1 MRLDRLAR
9 QIVGAELTGE
19 PSADVT
25 AVVHDVRDVSPGAL
39 FCCVRGSRV
48 DGHDLAAEAVSFGAS
63 ALVVERPV
71 ASDVPQIRVSNTRA
85 AMGPIAA
92 ELAGHPSRNLK
103 VCGVT
108 GTNGKTTTVALLEP
122 ILEAAGM
129 STITIGSLT
138 PHEPGRPPNTPEAPE
153 LQSTLAAA
161 LEAGTSAV
169 AMEVSSIGIAQ
180 HRVDG
185 MWFSV
190 GVFTNLTQDHLEF
203 HGDMESYFAAKRALF
218 TEDRVGAAVVN
229 LDDPYGRRLLDE
241 LKGSS
246 FPVHTYSVED
256 GRIPLQLPG
265 EHNQSN
271 ARAALAAAEVLGVD
285 RSVAIEALAQ
295 VERVPGRMEKVEM
308 GQAFIAL
315 VDYAHTPDALA
326 KSLEAAREIAGD
338 AKVTVVFGCG
348 GDRDHAKRP
357 IMGDVATRLADRAVL
372 TSDNPRS
379 EDPARI
385 IDEVREGAKSDVLLV
400 EVDRRKAIREAVA
413 LAAPGDVVLVA
424 GKGHESGQE
433 IAGEVIPFDD
443 RQELATAI
451 AERQRSEQT

>member
-9 QIVGAELTGE
+9 QIVGAEVIGE
-19 PSADVT
+19 ASADVT
-25 AVVHDVRDVSPGAL
+25 AVVHDLRDVFPGAL

-48 DGHDLAAEAVSFGAS
+48 DGHELAAEAVSRGAA

-71 ASDVPQIRVSNTRA
+71 GADVAQIRVANTRA
-85 AMGPIAA
+85 AMGPLAA
-92 ELAGHPSRNLK
+92 ELAGHPSRHLK

-122 ILEAAGM
+122 ILEAAGV
-129 STITIGSLT
+129 STMTIGSLT
-138 PHEPGRPPNTPEAPE
+138 PHQPGRPPNTPEAPE
-153 LQSTLAAA
+153 LQATLAAA

-185 MWFSV
+185 TWFSV

-203 HGDMESYFAAKRALF
+203 HGDMESYFAAKRSLF

-246 FPVHTYSVED
+246 FPVHTYSIED
-256 GRIPLQLPG
+256 GPVPLQLPG

-271 ARAALAAAEVLGVD
+271 ARAALTAAQILGVD
-285 RSVAIEALAQ
+285 RATALEALAH
-295 VERVPGRMEKVEM
+295 VERVPGRMEKIEL
-308 GQAFIAL
+308 GQPFIAL

-326 KSLEAAREIAGD
+326 RSLEAVRQLAGD

-357 IMGDVATRLADRAVL
+357 IMGDVATSLADRAVL

-379 EDPARI
+379 EEPMRI
-385 IDEVREGAKSDVLLV
+385 IDDVRKGANADLLLV

-413 LAAPGDVVLVA
+413 LASPGDVVLVA

-443 RQELATAI
+443 RQELASAI
-451 AERQRSEQT
+451 ADRQRSEQT